1 VYSALIQITSVAVAA
16 AWLLALLYLLI
27 GLIRP
32 SWAWA
37 SKRRWVLVRA
47 FSVMLI
53 AVAGY
58 VGVIAYTHA
67 QPDGPHSIKGY
78 LNDVPPEQWEAWR
91 KGQ

>member
-1 VYSALIQITSVAVAA
+1 VYDALIQNTSVAVVAA
-16 AWLLALLYLLI
+16 FVVALLYLLI
-27 GLIRP
+27 GLMRP

-37 SKRRWVLVRA
+37 SKRRWVLLRA
-47 FSVMLI
+47 VGLMLV

-58 VGVIAYTHA
+58 IGVIAYTHA

-78 LNDVPPEQWEAWR
+78 IDDVPPEQWEAWR